1 MIMIDVLVPPLDEAF
16 DVETDESVFLEEFV
30 FKLKR
35 IIESIRNVS
44 FGRRDSMLFSIN
56 KAEFVKNDQSFKA
69 QGITNGERMVLV

>member
-30 FKLKR
+30 LKLKK

-44 FGRRDSMLFSIN
+44 FAKKDSMLFSIN
-56 KAEFVKNDQSFKA
+56 NAEFVKNDLSFKA
-69 QGITNGERMVLV
+69 QGIKNGDRMVLV